1 MINRIIAYSGGHS
14 SAIVAIEVARRY
26 PNDKIIL
33 LNHDI
38 SEEVEDSDI
47 KRFKK
52 EVADYLGLP
61 ITYCNYNDLPLSEL
75 PNQFEV
81 CETAGAFQN
90 PNDKNA
96 ICTNRLKTAPFT
108 TYLEKYQSDK
118 TAVIYYGFD
127 AKEANRVERRE
138 SILQSMGYKS
148 DYPLSFWIEEG
159 VDEFNDYQWNLLRLT
174 INKTADKKYKTIQEL
189 KKDRPELEQSLDLRD
204 YSTLYDRTIFSTM
217 EIGIKP
223 PLTYSK
229 FKHANCVG
237 CLKGGKQHWYVVYC
251 NRKDIFDR
259 AKISEQRLGYTI
271 INGTSL
277 SELEPMF
284 EKMKCAGVPDTEHIK
299 FQTFWAKARKFIKES
314 EEDYKP
320 CECVF

>member
-1 MINRIIAYSGGHS
+1 MVNRIIAYSGGHS
-14 SAIVAIEVARRY
+14 SGIVAIEVARRY
-26 PNDKIIL
+26 PKDNIIL

-61 ITYCNYNDLPLSEL
+61 ITYCNYNDLPVSEL
-75 PNQFEV
+75 PNQFEI

-90 PNDKNA
+90 PHDKNA

-108 TYLEKYQSDK
+108 EYLKRYQSDK

-127 AKEANRVERRE
+127 AKEANRIERRE
-138 SILQSMGYKS
+138 SILANMGYLS
-148 DYPLSFWIEEG
+148 DYPLALWVEEG
-159 VDEFNDYQWNLLRLT
+159 IDAFNEYQWNLLRLT
-174 INKTADKKYKTIQEL
+174 SNKVNGKKHKTVEEF
-189 KKDRPELEQSLDLRD
+189 KKDNPQYENQLDLKN
-204 YSTLYDRTIFSTM
+204 YDTVYNRTIFSTN

-223 PLTYSK
+223 PNAYNK

-237 CLKGGKQHWYVVYC
+237 CLKGGRQHWYVVYC
-251 NRKDIFDR
+251 NRKDIFER
-259 AKISEQRLGYTI
+259 AKLSELRLGYTI
-271 INGTSL
+271 INGISL
-277 SELEPMF
+277 SELEPLF
-284 EKMKCAGVPDTEHIK
+284 EKMKCAGVPDTEHIQA
-299 FQTFWAKARKFIKES
+299 QTFWAQARKFMKET
-314 EEDYKP
+314 EEDHKP